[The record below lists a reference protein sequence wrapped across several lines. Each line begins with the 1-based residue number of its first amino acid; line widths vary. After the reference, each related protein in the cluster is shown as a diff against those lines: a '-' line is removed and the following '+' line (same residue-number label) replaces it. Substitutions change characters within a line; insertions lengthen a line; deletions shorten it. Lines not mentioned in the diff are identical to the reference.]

1 MQTISLKI
9 GNKLISQM
17 KKTIDSNGYSTKTEF
32 IREAIRDKI
41 REKEK
46 EMAIRRLEELK
57 GFAKNKHV
65 TDEDLHKTGE
75 KVARKYAKKFGIDLD

>member
-9 GNKLISQM
+9 GSKLISQM
-17 KKTIDSNGYSTKTEF
+17 KKTIDTNGYSTKTEF

-46 EMAIRRLEELK
+46 EMVIRRLEELK
-57 GFAKNKHV
+57 GFAKDKHV
-65 TDEDLHKTGE
+65 TDEDLREARE
-75 KVARKYAKKFGIDLD
+75 KIGKEYAKRFGIKLD